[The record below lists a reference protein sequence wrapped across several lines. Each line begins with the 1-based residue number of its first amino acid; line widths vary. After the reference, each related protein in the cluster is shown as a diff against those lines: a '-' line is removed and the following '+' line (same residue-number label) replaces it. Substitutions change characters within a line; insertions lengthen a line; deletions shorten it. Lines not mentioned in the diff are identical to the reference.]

1 MNKPLV
7 TCLIT
12 TFNHERYLAE
22 SINSILQQ
30 NYPHLEIIIS
40 DDASGDGS
48 YELAKKIVAA
58 DQGPHRIQVRKN
70 QHNLGVCAHLNQLIQ
85 LASGDLIIVAAGDDI
100 SAPDRVQTIV
110 DYWLAHDK
118 APLLMA
124 SHLMDMDES
133 GVVHDSIEVQDLS
146 TWQSMD
152 DWMRLRPSVIGAG
165 HAWSK
170 QLFEQFGPFP
180 TAALFEDQVAVFRAI
195 LLGRAHTIPKPLVMY
210 RRGGVSS
217 TQHQELMS
225 ESELRKRWR
234 KIKDAHAV
242 HTQFVEDAK
251 VVGRGDELAE
261 FFSKDMK
268 REKFLIDWYQSNGL
282 LSDLKVMLA
291 RRGPDWGFRL
301 RKYAQ
306 NYHERTRMRA
316 LKIIQ

>member
-7 TCLIT
+7 TCLVT
-12 TFNHERYLAE
+12 TFNHERYLTEAL
-22 SINSILQQ
+22 SSILQQ
-30 NYPHLEIIIS
+30 DYPCLEIIIS
-40 DDASGDGS
+40 DDASCDDS
-48 YELAKKIVAA
+48 YDMAQKIVAA
-58 DQGPHRIQVRKN
+58 YRGPHPIRVRRN
-70 QHNLGVCAHLNQLIQ
+70 QENMGVCAHLNRLIE
-85 LASGDLIIVAAGDDI
+85 LASGELIIVAAGDDI
-100 SAPDRVQTIV
+100 SVPNRVQTMV
-110 DYWLAHDK
+110 DYWLSHDK

-124 SHLMDMDES
+124 SHLMDMDE
-133 GVVHDSIEVQDLS
+133 GGGVHDPIAVQDLS
-146 TWQSMD
+146 AWSSMD
-152 DWMRLRPSVIGAG
+152 DWMRRRPSVIGAG

-170 QLFEQFGPFP
+170 KLFEQFGPFP
-180 TAALFEDQVAVFRAI
+180 TSALFEDQVAVFRAI
-195 LLGRAHTIPKPLVMY
+195 LLGRAHTIPKPLVLY

-217 TQHQELMS
+217 THHQELMS

-242 HTQFVEDAK
+242 HTQFIEDAK
-251 VVGRGDELAE
+251 VVGRGAELAE
-261 FFSKDMK
+261 FFSKDLK
-268 REKFLIDWYQSNGL
+268 REKFLIDLYQSNGL